1 MVVII
6 AMFRYVENDDM
17 VIENHVIIF
26 KIGICH
32 CVSDV
37 SKKHVAGVKNLKTYI
52 HFRMNS

>member
-1 MVVII
+1 
-6 AMFRYVENDDM
+6 M

-26 KIGICH
+26 LIGICY

-37 SKKHVAGVKNLKTYI
+37 SKKHVDRVKNLKTYI